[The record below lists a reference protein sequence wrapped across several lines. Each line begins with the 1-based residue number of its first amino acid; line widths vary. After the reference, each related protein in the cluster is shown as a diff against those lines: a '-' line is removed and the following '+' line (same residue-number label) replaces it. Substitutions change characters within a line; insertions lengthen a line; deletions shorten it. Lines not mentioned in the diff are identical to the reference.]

1 MHLDPY
7 LYHHH
12 QAHIIHESCSL
23 SSAPFSSFFP
33 QSQHPIV
40 AWTLPLVTS
49 IASRRS
55 SQSAVVVRFSLFFFF
70 LLIFLG
76 QGPSFME
83 FATWQERSGNQ
94 AGTSNGK
101 ATESTDA

>member
-12 QAHIIHESCSL
+12 RTCIICESRSL

-55 SQSAVVVRFSLFFFF
+55 SQSVVVVRFSLFFL
-70 LLIFLG
+70 LLICLG
-76 QGPSFME
+76 QGPSFTE
-83 FATWQERSGNQ
+83 FATWQEKSGDQ
-94 AGTSNGK
+94 AGTSSGK
-101 ATESTDA
+101 ATESTEA